1 MEDIVMKR
9 IAKTLFTVL
18 MLLLVSTTL
27 QAGKAA
33 INDAAALGDLK
44 TGKGV
49 FLVDIGDA
57 KKLNFY
63 LEVIQ
68 GTYKGMKDQGVDPDF
83 VLVFIG
89 PSVKYL
95 STLPSAETEQAA
107 GAVLMEIELNVEA
120 LAALGVKQEV
130 CAVATRVFGIDNKT
144 LLPGLTLVGDGFI
157 SLIGYQSQGYHL
169 VPVY

>member
-1 MEDIVMKR
+1 MKCR
-9 IAKTLFTVL
+9 CTTFVAGI
-18 MLLLVSTTL
+18 MLLLIGHLALAGNPVINDQAAL
-27 QAGKAA
+27 ADLKAGKG
-33 INDAAALGDLK
+33 L
-44 TGKGV
+44 

-57 KKLNFY
+57 KKLKFY

-95 STLPSAETEQAA
+95 STSPSAEIEQAV
-107 GAVLMEIELNVEA
+107 GDVLMEIESNVEA
-120 LAALGVKQEV
+120 LASLGVRQEV
-130 CAVATRVFGIDNKT
+130 CAVATRVFGIDNKMI
-144 LLPGLTLVGDGFI
+144 LPGMSLVADGFI
-157 SLIGYQSQGYHL
+157 SLIGYQAQGYHL

>member
-1 MEDIVMKR
+1 MK
-9 IAKTLFTVL
+9 ITAKTLFTLL
-18 MLLLVSTTL
+18 MLLLASATV
-27 QAGKAA
+27 QADKAV
-33 INDAAALGDLK
+33 INDDAALGDLK

-68 GTYKGMKDQGVDPDF
+68 GTYKGMKDQRVDPDF

-107 GAVLMEIELNVEA
+107 SGLLMEIESNVEV
-120 LAALGVKQEV
+120 LAALGVRQEV

>member
-1 MEDIVMKR
+1 MKR
-9 IAKTLFTVL
+9 KCTTFLTGI
-18 MLLLVSTTL
+18 MLLLVGHL
-27 QAGKAA
+27 VLAGNPV
-33 INDAAALGDLK
+33 INDQAALADLK
-44 TGKGV
+44 VGKGV

-89 PSVKYL
+89 PSVKFL
-95 STLPSAETEQAA
+95 STSPSAEIEQAV
-107 GAVLMEIELNVEA
+107 GGVLMEIESNVEA
-120 LAALGVKQEV
+120 LASLGVRQEV

-144 LLPGLTLVGDGFI
+144 IMPGMTLVSDGFI
-157 SLIGYQSQGYHL
+157 SLIGYQAQGYHL
-169 VPVY
+169 VPVF

>member
-1 MEDIVMKR
+1 MKR
-9 IAKTLFTVL
+9 RYTTFLTGI
-18 MLLLVSTTL
+18 MLLLVGHL
-27 QAGKAA
+27 VLAGNPV
-33 INDAAALGDLK
+33 INDQAALADLK
-44 TGKGV
+44 VGKGV
-49 FLVDIGDA
+49 FLVDIGEA

-107 GAVLMEIELNVEA
+107 GGVLMEIESNVEA
-120 LAALGVKQEV
+120 LATLGVKQEV
-130 CAVATRVFGIDNKT
+130 CAVATRVLGIDNKT

>member
-1 MEDIVMKR
+1 MKITAIR
-9 IAKTLFTVL
+9 LFTVL
-18 MLLLVSTTL
+18 MLLLVSVTL
-27 QAGKAA
+27 QAGKVV

-49 FLVDIGDA
+49 FLVDIGEP

-68 GTYKGMKDQGVDPDF
+68 GTYKGMKNQGVEPDF
-83 VLVFIG
+83 ILVFIG

-95 STLPSAETEQAA
+95 STSSSEGTELIAD
-107 GAVLMEIELNVEA
+107 GILMEIESNVEA
-120 LAALGVKQEV
+120 LAALGVRQEV